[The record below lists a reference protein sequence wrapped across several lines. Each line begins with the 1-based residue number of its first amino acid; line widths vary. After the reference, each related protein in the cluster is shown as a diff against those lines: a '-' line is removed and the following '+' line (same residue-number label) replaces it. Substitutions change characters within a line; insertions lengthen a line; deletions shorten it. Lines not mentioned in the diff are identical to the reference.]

1 MTSQEM
7 DTATC
12 FSKKKKKLPKIYL
25 KYDSFFNDKD
35 FR

>member
-12 FSKKKKKLPKIYL
+12 FSKKKKKKEIYL
-25 KYDSFFNDKD
+25 KYIQNMMVF
-35 FR
+35 